1 VGATED
7 IVEYLTS
14 AAGLT
19 LTLTVAGGTPAMA
32 ASTRLMLSQPSPIS
46 ISDGQTGRCL
56 DSNYAGNLYTNP
68 CQAPGNTY
76 QTWWPAGQAL
86 FDAGVLPCA
95 RRVRPRGDD
104 DTLGRLRSFAL
115 HADEAATPQLTYDL
129 GRALAD

>member
-1 VGATED
+1 VA
-7 IVEYLTS
+7 L

-86 FDAGVLPCA
+86 FDGATGRCLDSNYAGNAYTLPCNGG
-95 RRVRPRGDD
+95 P
-104 DTLGRLRSFAL
+104 F
-115 HADEAATPQLTYDL
+115 QLWLINIY
-129 GRALAD
+129 